1 MHRLEI
7 ALDQAHGNPGF
18 LSWHRAY
25 LLDLERELQKIDP
38 SVTLPYWRFDQPA
51 PNAFTAD
58 FMGLPGPG
66 DTVVFSETN
75 LLRQWQTD
83 GTPGVTR
90 EPGFNV
96 QTARAN
102 VISQARTLSLGDDR
116 PNAIFDRGSNQPGFD
131 TVEFNPHGERA
142 YQLFNPCWS
151 KLVDDAVD
159 LSLVAADDLGD
170 LGGAY
175 PRRRRQED
183 LGALPAGNVG
193 SGASDAFELGAFS
206 GPEFSD

>member
-1 MHRLEI
+1 M
-7 ALDQAHGNPGF
+7 APG
-18 LSWHRAY
+18 LSAGP
-25 LLDLERELQKIDP
+25 ERELQKIDP
-38 SVTLPYWRFDQPA
+38 SVTLPSWRFDQPA

-66 DTVVFSETN
+66 DTVVFSGTN

-116 PNAIFDRGSNQPGFD
+116 PNAIFDRGPTSRGL
-131 TVEFNPHGERA
+131 TR
-142 YQLFNPCWS
+142 WS
-151 KLVDDAVD
+151 STRTGNAHT
-159 LSLVAADDLGD
+159 SCSTH
-170 LGGAY
+170 
-175 PRRRRQED
+175 
-183 LGALPAGNVG
+183 AGQN
-193 SGASDAFELGAFS
+193 SWMMRWT
-206 GPEFSD
+206 